1 MGFVRDDSMDEDPDA
16 IVKQLKA
23 ILDNGIP
30 EKAQPAPEK
39 KKAFR
44 PPRGAHLGIMLVQSL
59 RSELRYTAGLEPPDE
74 IVFREKPRQAPARK
88 IIPKRAAIPSVAVP
102 KPVAVTA
109 PISIPKP
116 ARVPEPA
123 AIVRLVPKPI
133 IKPIIAPEPEIKPVP
148 RLIRR
153 IAKFS
158 PKKIAKARLLLRV
171 PKRRVRKRII
181 APKPKPKAKPVKV
194 RPKPKPMKAAPK
206 PAKRRKPAR
215 RMPKRKLSG
224 RERLFRLLARR
235 RRK

>member
-30 EKAQPAPEK
+30 EKAPETHTER

-59 RSELRYTAGLEPPDE
+59 RSELRDTAGLEPPDE

-109 PISIPKP
+109 PVSIPKP

-171 PKRRVRKRII
+171 PKRKVRKKII
-181 APKPKPKAKPVKV
+181 APKPKPKAKPVKA
-194 RPKPKPMKAAPK
+194 RPKPMKAAQK
-206 PAKRRKPAR
+206 PARRPKPAR